1 MININNDGQKKGG
14 DPKTNV
20 NVPMVWDKILNKLVP
35 VNHDSF
41 AADVQAQ
48 FFHNDDD
55 TEEQTD
61 TESDLDLKVMNL
73 RKKIIKR
80 RN

>member
-41 AADVQAQ
+41 AADVQA
-48 FFHNDDD
+48 
-55 TEEQTD
+55 
-61 TESDLDLKVMNL
+61 
-73 RKKIIKR
+73 
-80 RN
+80 